1 MDFNASSLDREPD
14 NARQTGHGYS
24 GIVIQDDA
32 KAHLGN
38 TIYHNAVVHVAC
50 EHFRSSSS
58 TQLTSETTAQI
69 STAATHRSSMKRKR
83 YELNVEEVP
92 RQNQQHALGKALERL
107 GEFSTSIQHQKLD
120 KDARKVARH
129 VRTLVDAIRTD
140 GSSSEHTKKEWKM
153 FKNSVTVAECVV
165 INAVSPRTA
174 RTNVVKIDRKKDVI
188 RFGPWQIS
196 LTTLIFH
203 LRDALG
209 RERTETDSTIR
220 IEPSSLRVGPSIAVV
235 VGERTDCFS
244 KSFLNPTIFAY
255 RIVRSD
261 SPVFALIEEDDVDGL
276 LRLLATQ
283 KATTRDCD
291 EENRSLLFVSDR
303 SSATRMKLKLVSTPA
318 TIVALDVAN
327 SWSKKAPTWTGI
339 LSDFQKMSTYQCLIK
354 QNSMEGRG
362 IHTVY
367 MLREGKERVCV

>member
-14 NARQTGHGYS
+14 NARQTGHDYS

-38 TIYHNAVVHVAC
+38 TIYHNAVVYFPC
-50 EHFRSSSS
+50 EHFRNSSS
-58 TQLTSETTAQI
+58 TQRTSQTTAPN
-69 STAATHRSSMKRKR
+69 STAATQRSSMKRKSF
-83 YELNVEEVP
+83 ELDVEEVP
-92 RQNQQHALGKALERL
+92 RRKQQHALAKALKRL
-107 GEFSTSIQHQKLD
+107 GDFSNSIQHQKLD

-129 VRTLVDAIRTD
+129 LRILLDAIRTD
-140 GSSSEHTKKEWKM
+140 DPSSEHTKKEWKT
-153 FKNSVTVAECVV
+153 FKNSISVAQSVV

-220 IEPSSLRVGPSIAVV
+220 IEPSSYNIGPSIAVFV
-235 VGERTDCFS
+235 RERTDCFS

-255 RIVRSD
+255 RNVRSD

-276 LRLLATQ
+276 LKLLAKQ

-327 SWSKKAPTWTGI
+327 SWWKKAPTWTGI
-339 LSDFQKMSTYQCLIK
+339 LRDF
-354 QNSMEGRG
+354 
-362 IHTVY
+362 
-367 MLREGKERVCV
+367 

>member
-1 MDFNASSLDREPD
+1 MDLNVSSVHHTFDSERRSGE
-14 NARQTGHGYS
+14 GYS
-24 GIVIQDDA
+24 DIIIQGDA
-32 KAHLGN
+32 RAHLGN
-38 TIYHNAVVHVAC
+38 TIYNNAVVHVAC
-50 EHFRSSSS
+50 ENFRNSSS
-58 TQLTSETTAQI
+58 TQLTSETAAQI
-69 STAATHRSSMKRKR
+69 STAATHRSSIKRKR
-83 YELNVEEVP
+83 FELDVEELP
-92 RQNQQHALGKALERL
+92 RQRQQHALTKALERL
-107 GEFSTSIQHQKLD
+107 GDFSNSIQHQMLD

-129 VRTLVDAIRTD
+129 LRTLLDAIRTD
-140 GSSSEHTKKEWKM
+140 DPSSEYTKKEWKM

-174 RTNVVKIDRKKDVI
+174 RTNVVKVDRKKDII
-188 RFGPWQIS
+188 RFGHWQIS
-196 LTTLIFH
+196 LTTLVFH

-220 IEPSSLRVGPSIAVV
+220 IESSTSLAGSSIAIF

-244 KSFLNPTIFAY
+244 KSFLSPTIFAY
-255 RIVRSD
+255 RNVRSD

-276 LRLLATQ
+276 LKLLATQ

-291 EENRSLLFVSDR
+291 EENRSLLFVRDR

-318 TIVALDVAN
+318 IIVALDVAN
-327 SWSKKAPTWTGI
+327 SWSKKVLTWTDI
-339 LSDFQKMSTYQCLIK
+339 LRDFQKMSTYQCLIK
-354 QNSMEGRG
+354 GNSTEERG